1 MIKILIVED
10 ERAIND
16 LIEMNLS
23 GAGYDCTCAYDGME
37 AADIL
42 ERERFDL
49 ILLDIM
55 LPGADGYEL
64 MEYVKPMEIPV
75 IFLTAKGS
83 TEDKVKG
90 LKLGADDYLVKPFEI
105 VELLARVESI
115 LRRAGKTQ
123 SEIIVDDVTIDTRSR
138 SVRRGSKLIA
148 LTMKEYELLLLFARN
163 RNIALFRETLYERV
177 WESDYMGD
185 SRTVDLHVQ
194 RLRKKMHW
202 EDKIKAIYKVGYR
215 LEA

>member
-1 MIKILIVED
+1 MIKILIVDD
-10 ERAIND
+10 EKPIND

-23 GAGYDCTCAYDGME
+23 EVGYNCTCVYDGIS
-37 AADIL
+37 ACDIL
-42 ERERFDL
+42 EVERFDL
-49 ILLDIM
+49 VLLDIM
-55 LPGADGYEL
+55 LPGANGYEVL
-64 MEYVKPMEIPV
+64 DYIKPLNIPV

-90 LKLGADDYLVKPFEI
+90 LKLGADDYLTKPFEI

-123 SEIIVDDVTIDTRSR
+123 AEIIVDDIIIDTRSR
-138 SVRRGSKLIA
+138 SGRRGNREIA
-148 LTMKEYELLLLFARN
+148 LTMKEFELLLLFARN
-163 RNIALFRETLYERV
+163 KNIALFRETLYENV
-177 WESDYMGD
+177 WGSDFMGD

-194 RLRKKMHW
+194 RLRKKLHW

-215 LEA
+215 LEV

>member
-10 ERAIND
+10 EKPIND

-23 GAGYDCTCAYDGME
+23 EAGYECRCAYDGME
-37 AADIL
+37 AANIV
-42 ERERFDL
+42 EKERFDL
-49 ILLDIM
+49 VLLDIM
-55 LPGADGYEL
+55 LPKVNGYEL
-64 MEYVKPMEIPV
+64 LEYIKPLEMPV

-83 TEDKVKG
+83 VEDRVKG

-105 VELLARVESI
+105 VELLARVETI

-123 SEIIVDDVTIDTRSR
+123 TEIKIEDVTIDTRSR
-138 SVRRGSKLIA
+138 TVSRGSKEIQ
-148 LTMKEYELLLLFARN
+148 LTMKEYELLLLFIRN

-177 WESDYMGD
+177 WGYDYMGD

-194 RLRKKMHW
+194 RLRKKLHW
-202 EDKIKAIYKVGYR
+202 EDKITAIYKVGYR
-215 LEA
+215 LEI

>member
-10 ERAIND
+10 EKPIND
-16 LIEMNLS
+16 LVYMNLS
-23 GAGYDCTCAYDGME
+23 EVGYDCKCAYDGIQ

-42 ERERFDL
+42 ESERFDL

-55 LPGADGYEL
+55 LPEVSGYEL
-64 MEYVKPMEIPV
+64 MEYIKPLEMPV

-83 TEDKVKG
+83 VEDRVKG

-123 SEIIVDDVTIDTRSR
+123 TVITLDDVTIDTRSR
-138 SVRRGSKLIA
+138 TVKRGSREIM

-194 RLRKKMHW
+194 RLRKKLHW
-202 EDKIKAIYKVGYR
+202 EEKIRAIYKVGYR
-215 LEA
+215 LEI